1 LTPFSPPIQNN
12 VTLDAN
18 RQASKNTP
26 THSYI
31 GQRKNLFDLCRVAV
45 VHNIHGRLAFAY
57 KNKNEDV
64 DSKLLEASPA
74 VRRVI
79 RRVTSTYWFIR
90 EVLRD
95 APDLLIVSPENVR
108 SLVKEKLKTL
118 YQRYNLEISS

>member
-1 LTPFSPPIQNN
+1 
-12 VTLDAN
+12 
-18 RQASKNTP
+18 
-26 THSYI
+26 
-31 GQRKNLFDLCRVAV
+31 
-45 VHNIHGRLAFAY
+45 
-57 KNKNEDV
+57 
-64 DSKLLEASPA
+64 LLEASPA